1 MGSNALVKSL
11 GTGVVM
17 QVVMVAIGKF
27 VPAIGTMPNFYAICG
42 TALATITG
50 TLVAKASLGATA
62 GATATNGAIAGGVSS
77 VVGGIAAVATGQWP
91 AFQVVQLLFP
101 LTSGAVGGG
110 AGGLIGRMMSSKAKA
125 G

>member
-1 MGSNALVKSL
+1 MGSSALVKSL

-27 VPAIGTMPNFYAICG
+27 VPAIGGIPNFYAICG

-50 TLVAKASLGATA
+50 ALVAKASPGAAA

-77 VVGGIAAVATGQWP
+77 VVGGLAAVVTGQWP
-91 AFQVVQLLFP
+91 AFAAVQLLFP
-101 LTSGAVGGG
+101 ALSGAVGGG
-110 AGGLIGRMMSSKAKA
+110 AGGLLGRMMSSKAKT